1 MKEENE
7 MKDLMKYLAYSE
19 ELEKKKE
26 ELAKISA
33 ELKNVDS
40 AVEILGESKLKDS
53 DISSTL
59 SKYWDA
65 LNKKEKTLKYAIA
78 KLELEIAKFE
88 LEQAYAK

>member
-1 MKEENE
+1 
-7 MKDLMKYLAYSE
+7 MKDLVKYLTCSA

-26 ELAKISA
+26 ELSKISA
-33 ELKNVDS
+33 ELKSVDS

-65 LNKKEKTLKYAIA
+65 LNKKEKTLQYAVA

-88 LEQAYAK
+88 LDQAYAE

>member
-1 MKEENE
+1 
-7 MKDLMKYLAYSE
+7 MKDLIKYLTCSA

-26 ELAKISA
+26 ELSKISA

-78 KLELEIAKFE
+78 KLELEIARFE
-88 LEQAYAK
+88 LEQAYAE